1 MRKLWIPVLV
11 LGAMLAGCGDRPSDK
26 DESAARQTAPVIEP
40 GVDEDEVMREA
51 AEIRKRFRGSGKGKY
66 TPQPVEGF

>member
-1 MRKLWIPVLV
+1 MRRLWIPILV
-11 LGAMLAGCGDRPSDK
+11 LGAVLAGCGDK
-26 DESAARQTAPVIEP
+26 DESTARPTAPVIEP

-51 AEIRKRFRGSGKGKY
+51 AEIRKRFRGSGKGRY